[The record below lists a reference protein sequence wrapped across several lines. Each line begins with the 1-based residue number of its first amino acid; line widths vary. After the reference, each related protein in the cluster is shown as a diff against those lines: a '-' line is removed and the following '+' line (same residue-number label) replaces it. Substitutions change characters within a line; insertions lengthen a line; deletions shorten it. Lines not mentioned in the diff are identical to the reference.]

1 MVMRTEWLAAGAA
14 AVGLLLGA
22 GWLALA
28 PAPTQES
35 PTSSAASLPDANLP
49 RGLEPVSPTAVDS
62 RSDALEMADRVVEE
76 DPELREESAVLMQAL
91 GAEAA
96 DDE

>member
-1 MVMRTEWLAAGAA
+1 MRTEWLAAAA
-14 AVGLLLGA
+14 ASIGLLIGA

-28 PAPTQES
+28 PAPTQGS
-35 PTSSAASLPDANLP
+35 PVSSAPSLPGANLP
-49 RGLEPVSPTAVDS
+49 RDLEPGSATAVDY
-62 RSDALEMADRVVEE
+62 RSDAPELADRDGGQ